1 MESCGAQGFQMDTFT
16 YYYLCF
22 FIIIQLFT
30 FLKSYGVLGIPEVS
44 LKNRALASLFNIV
57 RAVVSVWLG
66 FKLLGTLEL
75 RVIDSIWIILAVG
88 IFAFFDFIAV
98 RIVENRLL
106 GKPLPTVK
114 DFFS

>member
-1 MESCGAQGFQMDTFT
+1 MDTIT
-16 YYYLCF
+16 YYYLWF
-22 FIIIQLFT
+22 FIVIQIFT
-30 FLKSYGVLGIPEVS
+30 FLKAYVVFGTPGFSF
-44 LKNRALASLFNIV
+44 KNRALASLFNIV

-75 RVIDSIWIILAVG
+75 RVIDSMWIILAVG

-98 RIVENRLL
+98 RIVENRLI